1 MDLKKDGDLFQAVW
15 KFFKKYNEAEMTQEY
30 WNEVLLVGKSIQK
43 EYDSELATDLV
54 VSVINEL
61 ERRVKQ

>member
-1 MDLKKDGDLFQAVW
+1 
-15 KFFKKYNEAEMTQEY
+15 MTQEY

-54 VSVINEL
+54 VAVINEL

>member
-1 MDLKKDGDLFQAVW
+1 MDLKKDGDLFQTVW

-54 VSVINEL
+54 VAVINEL